1 MYNATLSRIAPRG
14 SYVTPFDVFNQAFN
28 QFLRTGE
35 PEAQE
40 STRAWAPAVDIYE
53 TTEAYVVKAELPG
66 IPKEDVHITVENNV
80 LTLKGERRF
89 EKDETKEN
97 YHRVERTYGAFA
109 RSFTLPTRV
118 DHEGVQ
124 AKFDNGVLTISVPKA
139 AEAKP
144 KRIEIG

>member
-1 MYNATLSRIAPRG
+1 MYNATLSRLAPRG

-28 QFLRTGE
+28 QFLRSENDT
-35 PEAQE
+35 QE
-40 STRAWAPAVDIYE
+40 STRAWSPAVDIFE
-53 TTEAYVVKAELPG
+53 TTESYVVKAELPG

-97 YHRVERTYGAFA
+97 YHRIERTYGAFA

-118 DHEGVQ
+118 DHDGVQ
-124 AKFDNGVLTISVPKA
+124 AKFDSGVLTITVPKA

-144 KRIEIG
+144 KKIEIG

>member
-14 SYVTPFDVFNQAFN
+14 TAYTPFDVFNQAFN
-28 QFLRTGE
+28 QFLRSDV
-35 PEAQE
+35 EAQE
-40 STRAWAPAVDIYE
+40 STRTWAPAVDILE
-53 TTEAYVVKAELPG
+53 TPEAYEVKAELPG
-66 IPKEDVHITVENNV
+66 IAKDDVHITVENNV
-80 LTLKGERRF
+80 LTLKGERKF

-97 YHRVERTYGAFA
+97 YHRIERTYGAFA

-118 DHEGVQ
+118 DQEKVE

-144 KRIEIG
+144 KRIDIR